1 MINDSVSKSQLIERI
16 SEQQKLL
23 QKNDVELAVNNILQ
37 YMVQTLV
44 DGDRVEIR
52 GFGSFSLN
60 YRKGRIARN
69 PKTGESVAV
78 TAKHA
83 VHFKPG
89 KELSQRVN
97 C

>member
-37 YMVQTLV
+37 YMVRTLV

-52 GFGSFSLN
+52 GFGSF
-60 YRKGRIARN
+60 
-69 PKTGESVAV
+69 
-78 TAKHA
+78 
-83 VHFKPG
+83 
-89 KELSQRVN
+89 
-97 C
+97 